1 MNLDTNPA
9 LIITAKHRWWLLFSI
24 CTGAFLSHFTAGVVN
39 VSLPSLTSVFQ
50 KDLDILQWI
59 TTAYLLVITALL
71 PIMGKMGDRY
81 GHGLIHNMGY
91 LIFAVSS
98 LLIALSPNV
107 LVLVSFRILQG
118 IGAAMFQA
126 TNIAL
131 IQLCYPK
138 EQRGRA
144 LGIMS
149 SVVALGAM
157 TGPLAGG
164 LIAERLSWHWLF
176 LVHLP
181 AAAGAAALAWRFI
194 PMQRP
199 NGDLP
204 SIDRVSALLFVAIAA
219 SVTYGLSSGNAQGW
233 FSPIILS
240 VFGGGGFVLTLFL
253 RRESRMPVP
262 FLPLQVLRVPSVSS
276 GLVISCISFVLINAV
291 LVVMPF
297 YLSHMTSYP
306 PVYIG
311 LIMTAYPLLFAI
323 SSPVSGHLSD
333 RINPRLLMLTGLAFI
348 VTGLAVFSCFLAD
361 LTVPGLVAVLAW
373 IGLGMGCLAAP
384 NNGYIMRSV
393 PFRYAGSIGGMIA
406 LTRNAGMALGAALGL
421 GMVTGH
427 TGTELSFADFER
439 IFRINVIIGLCSCA
453 ALGYGAYLERRSK
466 SISKQSEEQNVER

>member
-1 MNLDTNPA
+1 MNLDTHPA
-9 LIITAKHRWWLLFSI
+9 LIGTAKHRLWVLFSI
-24 CTGAFLSHFTAGVVN
+24 CTGAFLTHFTAGIVN

-50 KDLDILQWI
+50 TDLDILQWI
-59 TTAYLLVITALL
+59 TTAYLLAIAALL
-71 PIMGKMGDRY
+71 PIMGKLGDRY

-131 IQLCYPK
+131 IQLYYPK

-176 LVHLP
+176 LIHLP
-181 AAAGAAALAWRFI
+181 IAAGAVALAYRFI
-194 PMQRP
+194 PIQRP
-199 NGDLP
+199 SGDSP
-204 SIDRVSALLFVAIAA
+204 SIDRVSALLFVAIIA
-219 SVTYGLSSGNAQGW
+219 SMIYGLSSGNAQGW
-233 FSPIILS
+233 FSAIILS
-240 VFGGGGFVLTLFL
+240 VFVGGGFVLALFL
-253 RRESRMPVP
+253 RRESRLPVP
-262 FLPLQVLRVPSVSS
+262 FLPLQVLRIPSVLS
-276 GLVISCISFVLINAV
+276 GLVTSCASFVLINAI

-306 PVYIG
+306 PAYIG

-333 RINPRLLMLTGLAFI
+333 RINPRLLMFIGLGCI
-348 VTGLAVFSCFLAD
+348 VTGLAVFSYFLAY

-373 IGLGMGCLAAP
+373 MGLGMGCLAAP

-406 LTRNAGMALGAALGL
+406 LTRNAGMALGAAVGL

-427 TGTELSFADFER
+427 AGTEFSIADFER

-453 ALGYGAYLERRSK
+453 ALGYGAYIERRSK
-466 SISKQSEEQNVER
+466 PISKQSEETGC